1 MVAMSSKVTN
11 SSAARS
17 RSIWGMARRD
27 EASVSTASAPR
38 SRSGSVL
45 LRKSSGCKRPWR
57 CTRRAE
63 PVPGAGERERACGL
77 GRTASALFGRLRRD
91 DEDCCGS
98 AAPSAPLSP
107 QSSRGAMPNLFTPRI
122 NPASCESPLLAA
134 AFGRWKPMCSL
145 AWSSC
150 PQPLISHQ
158 IRNRRNVRCST
169 APIWS

>member
-1 MVAMSSKVTN
+1 MVATMGSTTS

-27 EASVSTASAPR
+27 QASVSTASAPR
-38 SRSGSVL
+38 PRSGSVH
-45 LRKSSGCKRPWR
+45 LRKSSGCRPPWR

-63 PVPGAGERERACGL
+63 PVPGAGDRERACGL
-77 GRTASALFGRLRRD
+77 GLTDFALFGRFRRD
-91 DEDCCGS
+91 DEDCRGS
-98 AAPSAPLSP
+98 AAPSASLSP
-107 QSSRGAMPNLFTPRI
+107 QSPRGVMPELFTTRI
-122 NPASCESPLLAA
+122 DPASGESPHLAA
-134 AFGRWKPMCSL
+134 AFGRWKPMCCL

-158 IRNRRNVRCST
+158 IRNRWSARCST

>member
-1 MVAMSSKVTN
+1 MVAMSSSTTS

-27 EASVSTASAPR
+27 QASVSTASAPR
-38 SRSGSVL
+38 PRSGSIL
-45 LRKSSGCKRPWR
+45 LRKSSGCRPPWR

-63 PVPGAGERERACGL
+63 PVPGAGDRERACGL
-77 GRTASALFGRLRRD
+77 GRTASALFGRFQRHC
-91 DEDCCGS
+91 EDCCGS
-98 AAPSAPLSP
+98 AALSAPLSP
-107 QSSRGAMPNLFTPRI
+107 QSPRGVMPELFTTRI
-122 NPASCESPLLAA
+122 DPASGESPHLAA
-134 AFGRWKPMCSL
+134 AFGRWKPMCCL

-158 IRNRRNVRCST
+158 IRNHWNVRCST